1 MKIKSGY
8 LLKEIAGTF
17 LVVAVGRR
25 AKEFG
30 GMINLNETAAT
41 IWKEL
46 EKGATEEQLVAK
58 LLEEYEVNEK
68 TAKDNVKDFI
78 KQLKDADLLTGVENK

>member
-58 LLEEYEVNEK
+58 LLEEYEVDEK